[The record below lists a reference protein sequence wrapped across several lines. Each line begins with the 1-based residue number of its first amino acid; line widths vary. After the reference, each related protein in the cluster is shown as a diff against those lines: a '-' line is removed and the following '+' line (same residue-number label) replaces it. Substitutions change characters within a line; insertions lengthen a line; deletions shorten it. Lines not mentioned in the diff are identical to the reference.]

1 VFSTHDPPNPQGARF
16 LAMLHTGR
24 DEQPVLVSGVV
35 LGKVTRNGKPLYQ
48 IEIASAQTNPRP
60 LGTATATRDPEQAS
74 PGEHFTGSPEPDDTA
89 VFAMLSRSAKR
100 ALSRADRMRRDM
112 KHDRVHIEHL
122 VAGMEQDPESTATAA
137 LRAAAVDQAKLR
149 ELIHDAIGATPPP
162 LPRPPMVPTRR
173 PRPQLRRL
181 SPLRSPGF
189 ARTAYPIRMTCW
201 TSSTT
206 WPPCAR

>member
-1 VFSTHDPPNPQGARF
+1 MVASWAWSSVSSQRKGDEQTAIFFVAPFSGARDTP
-16 LAMLHTGR
+16 LA
-24 DEQPVLVSGVV
+24 
-35 LGKVTRNGKPLYQ
+35 TRL
-48 IEIASAQTNPRP
+48 AQ
-60 LGTATATRDPEQAS
+60 TATATRDPEQAS

-137 LRAAAVDQAKLR
+137 LCAAAVDQAKLR